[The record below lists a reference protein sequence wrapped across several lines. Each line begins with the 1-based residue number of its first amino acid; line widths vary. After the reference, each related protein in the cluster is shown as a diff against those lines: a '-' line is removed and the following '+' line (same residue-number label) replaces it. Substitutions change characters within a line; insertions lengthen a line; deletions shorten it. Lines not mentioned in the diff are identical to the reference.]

1 LLHFLIAEHP
11 HLSALHFR
19 EHQLSEKLIFAHRV
33 AMLLE
38 PWVLGD
44 EPIQLGFEFLIGTTS
59 GVRAVLRLS
68 LGDFISERHGA
79 LRVETND
86 G

>member
-11 HLSALHFR
+11 HLSVLHFR

-33 AMLLE
+33 TMLSE

-44 EPIQLGFEFLIGTTS
+44 EPIQLGFEFRIGTTS
-59 GVRAVLRLS
+59 GVSAFLRLS
-68 LGDFISERHGA
+68 LGDFI
-79 LRVETND
+79 NK
-86 G
+86 